1 MRRTVLLLA
10 LAFVSLLVPSA
21 RAAAQVAGADSAFL
35 RPGDLIRLQ
44 VFRQPEFSG
53 EFIVS
58 PEGTIQ
64 HPLLNTVSVVGV
76 PRSTIRERIRQA
88 LSRFERE
95 PNFVFDYLYRVA
107 VGGEVRIPNLYNLTP
122 ETTVSQAIAA
132 AGGVGESGRLD
143 RVHVLRDGRDLLV
156 DLQRPDSDAAAMRI
170 RSGDQIRVG
179 RRTNVVRDFVGPFA
193 SILSAIAAIATL
205 ATSR

>member
-10 LAFVSLLVPSA
+10 LAALSLLAPSA
-21 RAAAQVAGADSAFL
+21 RAAAQVAAADSAFL

-53 EFIVS
+53 EFVVS

-64 HPLLNTVSVVGV
+64 HPLLNSVSVVGV
-76 PRSTIRERIRQA
+76 PRTVIRERLRQA

-132 AGGVGESGRLD
+132 AGGVGENGRLD

-156 DLQRPDSDAAAMRI
+156 DLQRPDSDAAGMRI
-170 RSGDQIRVG
+170 RSGDQIRVS
-179 RRTNVVRDFVGPFA
+179 RRANVVRDFVGPFA